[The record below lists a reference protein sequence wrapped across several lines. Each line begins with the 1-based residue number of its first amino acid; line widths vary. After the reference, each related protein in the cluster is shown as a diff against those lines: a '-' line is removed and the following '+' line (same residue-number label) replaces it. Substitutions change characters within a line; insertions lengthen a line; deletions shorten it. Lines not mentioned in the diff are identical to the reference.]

1 MKKLLLKSWE
11 NEIVTV
17 DREIE
22 RRMKKLLLKSCCENE
37 KVAVEELG
45 E

>member
-22 RRMKKLLLKSCCENE
+22 RRMKKLLLKSWENE
-37 KVAVEELG
+37 NVTVEELG